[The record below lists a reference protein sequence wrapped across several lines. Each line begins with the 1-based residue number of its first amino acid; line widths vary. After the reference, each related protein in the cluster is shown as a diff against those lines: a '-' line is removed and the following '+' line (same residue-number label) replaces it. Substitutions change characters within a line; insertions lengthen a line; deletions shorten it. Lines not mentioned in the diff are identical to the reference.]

1 MSSAIFQSYPRRYGS
16 LDAWR
21 GIASLLILV
30 WHRYWLRTTVTNGFW
45 LGVQLFFV
53 ISGYCIAAAVDNSL
67 EQGLS
72 FRQFMRRRIQ
82 RIAVPYLASLA
93 LAAIVKLA
101 TSADL
106 YNGSRSL
113 SPLSFWIRNLT
124 LTQWSYLTVRWME
137 TGEGLAT
144 PWFNPT
150 LLLGV
155 HWSLN
160 YEEQF
165 YILCALILILHR
177 QVRLTKIVV
186 AFTVGTTVLNV
197 LWPGRITGLFVDY
210 WLQFFCGA
218 LVFVRLCRVRGKAWA
233 RALDGLLIG
242 AAIVLALCAHL
253 RGEFSFVNDRVQFY
267 GQLAVCVVYALLL
280 VGLRRFDNAAV
291 ASLPVRILGFVGKFS
306 YSLYLVHRPIL
317 EALDPV
323 SHFIQ
328 QRFGWA
334 AADVWVLSL
343 VLLSAYGFYR
353 LFEKPFLNRALT
365 RGPTPALVV
374 ASTSAPGRT
383 V

>member
-1 MSSAIFQSYPRRYGS
+1 MATSPIDPLLPMSSVTFQSYPRRYRS

-21 GIASLLILV
+21 GIASLLVLV
-30 WHRYWLRTTVTNGFW
+30 WHRYWLRTDATNGFW

-53 ISGYCIAAAVDNSL
+53 ISGYCIAAAVANSL
-67 EQGLS
+67 EQGLL

-93 LAAIVKLA
+93 LAAIV
-101 TSADL
+101 
-106 YNGSRSL
+106 YNGSRSP

-165 YILCALILILHR
+165 YILCALVLILHR
-177 QVRLTKIVV
+177 QVRLTMIVV
-186 AFTVGTTVLNV
+186 ASPAGTTVLNV

-218 LVFVRLCRVRGKAWA
+218 LVFVRLCRVRGAAWA

-242 AAIVLALCAHL
+242 AAIVLALCAYL
-253 RGEFSFVNDRVQFY
+253 RGEFSFVNDRLQFY

-280 VGLRRFDNAAV
+280 VGL
-291 ASLPVRILGFVGKFS
+291 
-306 YSLYLVHRPIL
+306 
-317 EALDPV
+317 
-323 SHFIQ
+323 
-328 QRFGWA
+328 
-334 AADVWVLSL
+334 
-343 VLLSAYGFYR
+343 
-353 LFEKPFLNRALT
+353 
-365 RGPTPALVV
+365 
-374 ASTSAPGRT
+374 
-383 V
+383 

>member
-1 MSSAIFQSYPRRYGS
+1 MVQSYPRRYGS

-21 GIASLLILV
+21 GIASLLVLI
-30 WHRYWLRTTVTNGFW
+30 WHRYWSRTTVTDGFW

-113 SPLSFWIRNLT
+113 SPLSFWLRNLT

-137 TGEGLAT
+137 TAEGLRT

-165 YILCALILILHR
+165 YILCGLILILHSH
-177 QVRLTKIVV
+177 VRLTMIVV
-186 AFTVGTTVLNV
+186 AFTVGTAVLNV
-197 LWPGRITGLFVDY
+197 LWPGRVTGLFVDY

-218 LVFVRLCRVRGKAWA
+218 LVFVRLCRVKGSAWA
-233 RALDGLLIG
+233 RAVDALLIG

-253 RGEFSFVNDRVQFY
+253 RGEFSLANDRVQFY
-267 GQLAVCVVYALLL
+267 GQLVVCVVYALLL
-280 VGLRRFDNAAV
+280 VGLRRIDDVAV

-317 EALDPV
+317 EALEPA
-323 SHFIQ
+323 SRFIQ

-365 RGPTPALVV
+365 RAPEPALAV
-374 ASTSAPGRT
+374 ASTGAPGR
-383 V
+383 